1 MARLPTNILK
11 INQLTDIQEAFEL
24 LKNIYE
30 IEDKD
35 IDDRLVYV
43 VKTLFEI
50 IKEQRELRDE
60 FTQEILS
67 RHE

>member
-11 INQLTDIQEAFEL
+11 ISQLTDIQEAFEI
-24 LKNIYE
+24 LKNVYD

-50 IKEQRELRDE
+50 IKEQRELRDD
-60 FTQEILS
+60 FTQEILE